1 MEKGLKI
8 LTCKK
13 EIQDQVYF
21 MAKEKFYFGV
31 CPSFYLQFFFI
42 FFFLNG
48 ISTMYGV
55 FRPGIES
62 GPQMGPTLQLRQ
74 YQIL

>member
-42 FFFLNG
+42 FKWHIHNVW
-48 ISTMYGV
+48 S
-55 FRPGIES
+55 
-62 GPQMGPTLQLRQ
+62 LQARD
-74 YQIL
+74 

>member
-42 FFFLNG
+42 FFFKWHIHNVW
-48 ISTMYGV
+48 S
-55 FRPGIES
+55 
-62 GPQMGPTLQLRQ
+62 LQARD
-74 YQIL
+74 